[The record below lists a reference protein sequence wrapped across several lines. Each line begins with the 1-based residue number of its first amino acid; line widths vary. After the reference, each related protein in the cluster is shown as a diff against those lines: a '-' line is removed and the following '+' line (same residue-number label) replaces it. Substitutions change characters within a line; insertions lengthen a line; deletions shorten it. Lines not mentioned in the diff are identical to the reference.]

1 MISRENLDRFI
12 PNKSVTDFDFADFM
26 LTEEYRPVVS
36 SFWMA
41 LVPTLVELE
50 GTSVDLDV
58 GGKGG

>member
-1 MISRENLDRFI
+1 MSSSSILKSESRCRI
-12 PNKSVTDFDFADFM
+12 VGKIQSQM
-26 LTEEYRPVVS
+26 LTQEYRPVVS

>member
-1 MISRENLDRFI
+1 MSSSILKSESRCRI
-12 PNKSVTDFDFADFM
+12 VGKIQSQM
-26 LTEEYRPVVS
+26 LTQEYRPVVS